1 MAWLADRKIIPVHQ
15 LRWKLTLSY
24 TAVTVGV
31 LLVIELIVIASV
43 FAYFISNARLSPEGV
58 LQELNSGWVPLAQPY
73 LSEDPPDIEGLQN
86 FLQQFLG
93 SQVDT
98 DPLVIT
104 GSLELELKS
113 YNFLNVIFVDA
124 DGNPVGAIPHDV
136 LDDSGEASLSVLNSV
151 AGLEDHLR
159 LALEGERDTFRLY
172 SVQEPDNS
180 VVGAIPIYH
189 KNDASK
195 VVGAL
200 VFTTKSIPWGL
211 LPIKE
216 IVRQFGY
223 SFLIITLAVGLLG
236 TAFGSITARS
246 LVKRLHNLSDSA
258 RAWSQGDFSIS
269 VDDGAEDELGLLAQD
284 LNSMAGQLEDL
295 LNKREEMS
303 VIEERSRLARD
314 LHDSVKQQAFAASAQ
329 LGAAIARL
337 KNDPTSAEMHVVE
350 AERLVYEVRQELTD
364 LIREL
369 HPVALKDSSL
379 APAIREY
386 ASDWAAQKDIE
397 IEVQVDGE
405 RPLSVE
411 VEQALFRIAQE
422 ALANIARHSQA
433 KRVGICL
440 CYQKSEVLLKIE
452 DDGVGFEPLS
462 AHGGL
467 GLRSMRERCELLGGE
482 ITIES
487 APGNGTRIQARCVI

>member
-1 MAWLADRKIIPVHQ
+1 MAWLTDRRIFPIHQ

-31 LLVIELIVIASV
+31 LLVIELIVIAGV

-73 LSEDPPDIEGLQN
+73 LSEDPPDIEGLQS

-124 DGNPVGAIPHDV
+124 DGNMVGAIPHDI
-136 LDDSGEASLSVLNSV
+136 LSGDGELPPFAIESVI
-151 AGLEDHLR
+151 GLEGYLQS
-159 LALEGERDTFRLY
+159 ALEGERDFSRLY
-172 SVQEPDNS
+172 SVQDPDNR
-180 VVGAIPIYH
+180 VIGAIPIYH
-189 KNDASK
+189 ENDASK

-211 LPIKE
+211 LPVKE

-223 SFLIITLAVGLLG
+223 SFLVITLAVGLLG
-236 TAFGSITARS
+236 TAFGSITAGG
-246 LVKRLHNLSDSA
+246 LVRRLRKLSNSA

-269 VDDGAEDELGLLAQD
+269 VDDMAEDELGLLAQD

-295 LNKREEMS
+295 LSKREEMS

-337 KNDPTSAEMHVVE
+337 KNDPTSAEAHVIE

-397 IEVQVDGE
+397 VDVKVDGE
-405 RPLSVE
+405 RPLAVE
-411 VEQALFRIAQE
+411 IEQALFRIAQE
-422 ALANIARHSQA
+422 ALANIARHSEASQ
-433 KRVGICL
+433 VVIFL
-440 CYQKSEVLLKIE
+440 SYLKSEVMLRIE
-452 DDGVGFEPLS
+452 DNGIGFDPLS
-462 AHGGL
+462 VNGGL
-467 GLRSMRERCELLGGE
+467 GLRSMRERCELLGGN

-487 APGNGTRIQARCVI
+487 VPGEGTCVQAHCDI